1 MSVFKVSFQFDKR
14 KAFSR
19 SLSSCQTS
27 SSTFFN
33 GCLEHLQGAIYELLS
48 IEKLFYKIAK
58 ETYYMVLEKTRAT
71 EAKEKF
77 SPLRLKPF
85 EKVAYFESVG

>member
-1 MSVFKVSFQFDKR
+1 MIGDPVLF
-14 KAFSR
+14 
-19 SLSSCQTS
+19 L
-27 SSTFFN
+27 
-33 GCLEHLQGAIYELLS
+33 
-48 IEKLFYKIAK
+48 EKLFYKIAK

>member
-1 MSVFKVSFQFDKR
+1 MPNIIIK
-14 KAFSR
+14 
-19 SLSSCQTS
+19 L
-27 SSTFFN
+27 FN
-33 GCLEHLQGAIYELLS
+33 GCLEHLQGAIYVPLS